1 MTKRQWST
9 DLPLGRQQFEGFFD
23 PFKEPIGRWLVGMLR
38 EIDVVLDEIPPGRCP
53 PVYPRHYRPRFLFA
67 AMRARASCRIA
78 VSRPELTQSLH
89 PGDLRAVV
97 PQVSLRL
104 CASRHRG

>member
-23 PFKEPIGRWLVGMLR
+23 PFKEPIGRWLAGILR

-53 PVYPRHYRPRFLFA
+53 PVYPSSGARSRGKSIPSRESRWRDSQDSSTGATPWRSCAPRRCSA
-67 AMRARASCRIA
+67 GTAPVESCSGA
-78 VSRPELTQSLH
+78 
-89 PGDLRAVV
+89 
-97 PQVSLRL
+97 
-104 CASRHRG
+104 